1 MKTRLHSFFL
11 VGGYSSFWSEFVG
24 KFLASTPPPAEAEI
38 EKIPHKILLFAKQI
52 QIGIKAK
59 KLVSLLLG
67 FEF

>member
-1 MKTRLHSFFL
+1 MTIDQKSHQLFFGWWLFWFL
-11 VGGYSSFWSEFVG
+11 VRIYGEVSHQRP
-24 KFLASTPPPAEAEI
+24 TEI